1 MKVTPN
7 QTVNAAYLS
16 YYATTACPSCA
27 NLGDGSRATPV
38 VNWKE
43 ETPAERL
50 VLKERLIRLIS
61 DALTVA
67 NQVCRFP
74 LSSQF
79 SPRSL
84 ISLGEIRR
92 VQRTLY
98 SRQLAIPLADEGE
111 FLTVCRDDSYF
122 LRLTWTIYAISLV
135 TGSESL

>member
-38 VNWKE
+38 VNWKD
-43 ETPAERL
+43 ETPEERL

-67 NQVCRFP
+67 NQVC
-74 LSSQF
+74 
-79 SPRSL
+79 
-84 ISLGEIRR
+84 
-92 VQRTLY
+92 
-98 SRQLAIPLADEGE
+98 
-111 FLTVCRDDSYF
+111 
-122 LRLTWTIYAISLV
+122 
-135 TGSESL
+135 